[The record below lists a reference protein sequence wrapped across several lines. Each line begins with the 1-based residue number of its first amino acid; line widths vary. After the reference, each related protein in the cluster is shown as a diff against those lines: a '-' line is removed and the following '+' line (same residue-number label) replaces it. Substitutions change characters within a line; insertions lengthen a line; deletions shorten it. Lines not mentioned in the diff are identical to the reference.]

1 MPSKSVIKKHWEG
14 KFRFIEDFGWK
25 ELPTSACWKCGKDGY
40 VEKSHIHSR
49 CYSYD
54 DTPSNLHLLCSKC
67 HTESEFFYGFKPG
80 LFYYEWFYTNELL
93 WIRKLIHK
101 FISGDISNSI
111 SDDITMKDL
120 ENIMKIIVDGR
131 TKLEEEFR
139 TTGEMIWDEKIYS
152 KFKKLSKEKDT
163 QFTDYMIREG
173 VF

>member
-1 MPSKSVIKKHWEG
+1 
-14 KFRFIEDFGWK
+14 
-25 ELPTSACWKCGKDGY
+25 
-40 VEKSHIHSR
+40 
-49 CYSYD
+49 
-54 DTPSNLHLLCSKC
+54 
-67 HTESEFFYGFKPG
+67 
-80 LFYYEWFYTNELL
+80 FYYEWFYTNELL